1 MARIKNVPGKFPRAS
16 RERFCSS
23 VYDVDRHLYAGALS
37 IGPDDRADLLGNT
50 TLTANDLAHIVRCDA
65 QLQRKLVRALLL
77 RDGDVIG
84 MLNKAA
90 GDVEQQVF
98 HFLHPVLLQRVDFLQ
113 QRTDRVGGLSAGLDP
128 LAGAVSVDLDLSRGD
143 AGVISADLL
152 DEAAVAG
159 EAAVSN
165 NIADQNYF

>member
-1 MARIKNVPGKFPRAS
+1 MGVGSAS

-37 IGPDDRADLLGNT
+37 IGTDDRADLLGNAA
-50 TLTANDLAHIVRCDA
+50 LTADDLAHIVRCDA

-98 HFLHPVLLQRVDFLQ
+98 HFLHPGSYSALTFFSSA
-113 QRTDRVGGLSAGLDP
+113 RT
-128 LAGAVSVDLDLSRGD
+128 VSVG
-143 AGVISADLL
+143 
-152 DEAAVAG
+152 
-159 EAAVSN
+159 
-165 NIADQNYF
+165 